1 MLVENQ
7 LIRIAR
13 LQEEVDK
20 LGAIGLLKLPRR
32 FAPTPASSA
41 DGEEFATEE
50 KPLLDPTEPDLA
62 TMDGPPHAS
71 TLLPSD
77 SLRELSALLP
87 SLAPKPRPI
96 TLTHTLRSLGS
107 HITTQSL
114 LFSSKT

>member
-7 LIRIAR
+7 LLRIAK

-20 LGAIGLLKLPRR
+20 LGAVGLLKLPRR
-32 FAPTPASSA
+32 PAASSA
-41 DGEEFATEE
+41 SSDDGDDTALKE
-50 KPLLDPTEPDLA
+50 KPLLEPTEPDVA
-62 TMDGPPHAS
+62 VADGPPHAS

-87 SLAPKPRPI
+87 SLAPKPRSI
-96 TLTHTLRSLGS
+96 TLTHTLRSLAS
-107 HITTQSL
+107 HVTTQSL

>member
-7 LIRIAR
+7 LLRIAK

-20 LGAIGLLKLPRR
+20 LGAVGLLKLPRQS
-32 FAPTPASSA
+32 APSPPS
-41 DGEEFATEE
+41 DNDDQDVATEE
-50 KPLLDPTEPDLA
+50 KPLLEPTEPDVTA
-62 TMDGPPHAS
+62 VDGPPHAS

-96 TLTHTLRSLGS
+96 TLTHTLRSLAS
-107 HITTQSL
+107 HVTTQSL